1 MRYLKRSGILAL
13 SGIILLAIACSSAA
27 PPPDTVPVAT
37 PAPETTAIAISEPAA
52 PTPVP
57 TVQPTSPPTLTS
69 KAAPPPSPSAT
80 PAPTLVIAAVPT
92 ATPVVSPIPQGK
104 YGGSLQ
110 VAGFAGI
117 PHRDVHQTVQEMV
130 TSMGPGLAYSRLLRL
145 RVGPEFDQP
154 SLRLECDLCQSW
166 EMTPDLAFEFR
177 LRPDVRWHN
186 IAPVNGRLLV
196 ADDLAFSYERIR
208 TPGWPNAGLL
218 SAIRSVEALDDETL
232 RIELASPDADV
243 LLALA
248 DGHSKIVAREVVEEY
263 GDLKTSPVVGTGPWV
278 WEETGKDMTM
288 SLIRNPASPKKG
300 LPFLDQLVIQVI
312 KQSELDRSGSEERLA
327 AFLAGQVDVAQA
339 PPSQWPALEGSG
351 KAFNSILSRQSGTG
365 VMLSLNVQASPL
377 SSLEVR
383 QAIFKAMDPW
393 DYTDTIFAGQGYASV
408 GIPVQSPDWLLSRDD
423 IRQEYFADPTTAR
436 KLVAA
441 WGNRQPVDIELTV
454 RTEKFGNV
462 YLELEKRVAADLIAV
477 GFNPKIRR
485 LDPARF
491 QEAVAAENKDY
502 QVALGVLPPTSTT
515 NSFLLTLLHS
525 GGRWNIAGH
534 QDATLD
540 GMIERQAVE
549 FNPARRRTQLRDI
562 QRHVLDQAYLFSP
575 VTGASKW
582 VFDPRVKGFYPNTAL
597 SEYNYWSRVW
607 LDR

>member
-1 MRYLKRSGILAL
+1 MRYLKTLGKLAIPGIAILAV
-13 SGIILLAIACSSAA
+13 ACSSAA
-27 PPPDTVPVAT
+27 SPSDTAPISATTSESAVIPAVETASPASVLTVLPTSVPTATSLPMPTATQAPIPITKATVP
-37 PAPETTAIAISEPAA
+37 
-52 PTPVP
+52 
-57 TVQPTSPPTLTS
+57 
-69 KAAPPPSPSAT
+69 K
-80 PAPTLVIAAVPT
+80 
-92 ATPVVSPIPQGK
+92 ATPVVSAAPQGQ
-104 YGGSLQ
+104 YGGALQ

-145 RVGPEFDQP
+145 RVGPEYDQP
-154 SLRLECDLCQSW
+154 SLRLECDLCQRW
-166 EMTPDLAFEFR
+166 EMTPDLAFEFQ

-196 ADDLAFSYERIR
+196 AEDLAFSYERMR

-218 SAIRSVEALDDETL
+218 SAVRRIKALDDETL
-232 RIELASPDADV
+232 RIEMASPDADV
-243 LLALA
+243 LMALA
-248 DGHSKIVAREVVEEY
+248 DGHSKIVAREVVEEF

-278 WEETGKDMTM
+278 WEETGEDMPM
-288 SLIRNPASPKKG
+288 SFVRNPADPQAS

-339 PPSQWPALEGSG
+339 PPSQWPALQDSG
-351 KAFNSILSRQSGTG
+351 KAFESVLSRQSGTG
-365 VMLSLNVQASPL
+365 VMLSLNVQAAPL

-383 QAIFKAMDPW
+383 QAIFKALDPW

-408 GIPVQSPDWLLSRDD
+408 GIPVQSPDWLLDRDD
-423 IRQEYFADPTTAR
+423 IRREYFADPTSAR

-441 WGNRQPVDIELTV
+441 RGNRQPVDIELTV
-454 RTEKFGNV
+454 RTEKFGQV
-462 YLELEKRVAADLIAV
+462 YLELEKRVASDLIAV

-485 LDPARF
+485 LDPVRF
-491 QEAVAAENKDY
+491 QEAVSGEHKDY

-515 NSFLLTLLHS
+515 NSFLLALLHS
-525 GGRWNIAGH
+525 RGRWNISGH
-534 QDATLD
+534 QDSELD
-540 GMIERQAVE
+540 SMIERQAVE
-549 FNPARRRTQLRDI
+549 FDPAQRRTQLRDI

-582 VFDPRVKGFYPNTAL
+582 VFDPGVKGFYPNTAL

>member
-1 MRYLKRSGILAL
+1 MRHLKFIGRLAL
-13 SGIILLAIACSSAA
+13 PAFALLALACSSST
-27 PPPDTVPVAT
+27 PPSDTVQVSQPTPETAAIVAVEPVSPTSIPTVLPTSVPTATSLPMATAT
-37 PAPETTAIAISEPAA
+37 PAPILVTIA
-52 PTPVP
+52 PVP
-57 TVQPTSPPTLTS
+57 
-69 KAAPPPSPSAT
+69 K
-80 PAPTLVIAAVPT
+80 
-92 ATPVVSPIPQGK
+92 ATPVVSRIPQGQ
-104 YGGSLQ
+104 YGGALQ

-145 RVGPEFDQP
+145 RVGPEYDQP

-166 EMTPDLAFEFR
+166 EMTADLAFEFQ
-177 LRPDVRWHN
+177 LRPDVRWHD

-196 ADDLAFSYERIR
+196 AQDLEFSYERMQ

-218 SAIRSVEALDDETL
+218 SAVRRVKALDHETL
-232 RIELASPDADV
+232 RIEMTSPDADV
-243 LLALA
+243 LMALA
-248 DGHSKIVAREVVEEY
+248 DGHSKIVAHEVVEEY
-263 GDLKTSPVVGTGPWV
+263 GDLKTSPVIGTGPWV
-278 WEETGKDMTM
+278 WEETGEDMPM
-288 SLIRNPASPKKG
+288 SLVRNPASLQNG
-300 LPFLDQLVIQVI
+300 VPFLDQMVIHVI
-312 KQSELDRSGSEERLA
+312 RQSELDRSGSEERLA

-339 PPSQWPALEGSG
+339 PPSQWPVLQDSG
-351 KAFNSILSRQSGTG
+351 KAFESVLSRQSGTG
-365 VMLSLNVQASPL
+365 VMLSLNTQAAPL
-377 SSLEVR
+377 NSLEVR
-383 QAIFKAMDPW
+383 QAIFKALDPW
-393 DYTDTIFAGQGYASV
+393 DYADTIFAGQGYASV
-408 GIPVQSPDWLLSRDD
+408 GIPVQRPDWLLGRDD

-454 RTEKFGNV
+454 RTEKFGEV
-462 YLELEKRVAADLIAV
+462 YLDLEKRVASDLIAV

-491 QEAVAAENKDY
+491 REAVSGDHKDY

-525 GGRWNIAGH
+525 NGRWNISGH
-534 QDATLD
+534 QDAELD
-540 GMIERQAVE
+540 SMIERQAVE
-549 FNPARRRTQLRDI
+549 FDPARRRTQLRDI

-582 VFDPRVKGFYPNTAL
+582 VFDPGVKGFYPNTAL

>member
-1 MRYLKRSGILAL
+1 MRYLKTLGKLAIPGIAILAV
-13 SGIILLAIACSSAA
+13 ACSSAA
-27 PPPDTVPVAT
+27 SPSDTARVSTTTSESAVISAV
-37 PAPETTAIAISEPAA
+37 ETAA
-52 PTPVP
+52 PTSVP
-57 TVQPTSPPTLTS
+57 TVLPTS
-69 KAAPPPSPSAT
+69 
-80 PAPTLVIAAVPT
+80 VPT
-92 ATPVVSPIPQGK
+92 ATSLPMPTATQAPISIIKATVPMATPVVSPAPQGQ
-104 YGGSLQ
+104 YGGALQ

-145 RVGPEFDQP
+145 RVGPKYDQP

-166 EMTPDLAFEFR
+166 EMTPDLAFEFQ

-186 IAPVNGRLLV
+186 ITPVNGRLLV
-196 ADDLAFSYERIR
+196 AEDLAFSYERMR

-218 SAIRSVEALDDETL
+218 SAVRRIKALDDETL
-232 RIELASPDADV
+232 SIEMASPDADV
-243 LLALA
+243 LMALA

-278 WEETGKDMTM
+278 WEETGEDTPM
-288 SLIRNPASPKKG
+288 SFVRNPADSQAS

-339 PPSQWPALEGSG
+339 PPSQWPALQDSG
-351 KAFNSILSRQSGTG
+351 KAFESVLSRQSGTG
-365 VMLSLNVQASPL
+365 VMLSLNVQAAPL

-383 QAIFKAMDPW
+383 QAIFKALDPW

-408 GIPVQSPDWLLSRDD
+408 GIPVQSPDWLLDRND
-423 IRQEYFADPTTAR
+423 IRREYFADPTSAR

-454 RTEKFGNV
+454 RTEKFGEV
-462 YLELEKRVAADLIAV
+462 YLELEKRVASDLIAV

-491 QEAVAAENKDY
+491 QEAVSGEHKDY

-515 NSFLLTLLHS
+515 NSFLLALLHS
-525 GGRWNIAGH
+525 RGRWNISGH
-534 QDATLD
+534 KDAELD
-540 GMIERQAVE
+540 TMIERQAVE
-549 FNPARRRTQLRDI
+549 FDPARRRTQLRDI

-582 VFDPRVKGFYPNTAL
+582 VFDPGVKGFYPNTAL

>member
-1 MRYLKRSGILAL
+1 MRYLKIFGKLAVPGIVIMAV
-13 SGIILLAIACSSAA
+13 ACSGAA
-27 PPPDTVPVAT
+27 SPSDA
-37 PAPETTAIAISEPAA
+37 
-52 PTPVP
+52 TPVP
-57 TVQPTSPPTLTS
+57 TATSEATVIPAVEATSPTSVPAVLSTS
-69 KAAPPPSPSAT
+69 
-80 PAPTLVIAAVPT
+80 VPT
-92 ATPVVSPIPQGK
+92 VTTLPMPTATQAPLPVIKATVPKATPVVSPAPRGQ

-130 TSMGPGLAYSRLLRL
+130 TALGPGLAYSRLLRL
-145 RVGPEFDQP
+145 RVGPEYDQP
-154 SLRLECDLCQSW
+154 SLRLECDLCESW

-196 ADDLAFSYERIR
+196 AEDLAFSYERMQ

-218 SAIRSVEALDDETL
+218 SAVRRIKALDDETL
-232 RIELASPDADV
+232 RIEMASPDADV
-243 LLALA
+243 LMALA
-248 DGHSKIVAREVVEEY
+248 DGHSKIVAHEVVEEF

-278 WEETGKDMTM
+278 WEETGEGMPM
-288 SLIRNPASPKKG
+288 SFVRNPADAQES

-312 KQSELDRSGSEERLA
+312 KQSELDRSGSDERLA

-339 PPSQWPALEGSG
+339 PPSQWPALQDSG
-351 KAFNSILSRQSGTG
+351 KVFKSVLSRQSGTG
-365 VMLSLNVQASPL
+365 VMLSLNVQAAPL

-408 GIPVQSPDWLLSRDD
+408 GIPVQSPDWLLDRDD
-423 IRQEYFADPTTAR
+423 IRREYFADPASAR

-441 WGNRQPVDIELTV
+441 WGKRQPVDIELTV
-454 RTEKFGNV
+454 RTERFGEV
-462 YLELEKRVAADLIAV
+462 DLELEKRVASDLIAV

-491 QEAVAAENKDY
+491 QEAVSGEHKDY
-502 QVALGVLPPTSTT
+502 QVALGVLPPTSTA
-515 NSFLLTLLHS
+515 NSFLLALLHS
-525 GGRWNIAGH
+525 HGRWNISGH
-534 QDATLD
+534 QDAELD
-540 GMIERQAVE
+540 TMIERQAVE
-549 FNPARRRTQLRDI
+549 FDPMQRRTQLRNI
-562 QRHVLDQAYLFSP
+562 QSHVLDQAYLFSP

-582 VFDPRVKGFYPNTAL
+582 VFDPGVKGFYPNTAL